1 MCMYCACFLML
12 EYAKTDKI
20 RQNGQRLLLKV
31 SKKQRGWK
39 PLNMWSSAPYCL
51 VGITGLEPATSR
63 PPDACANQLR

>member
-31 SKKQRGWK
+31 SKKTK
-39 PLNMWSSAPYCL
+39 
-51 VGITGLEPATSR
+51 GLETIKYVVFSPLLLGRDYWTRTSDLT
-63 PPDACANQLR
+63 PPRRVR